1 VSSSILERQRRKIA
15 STGARDTARS
25 GDDAERVWRQAFQ
38 RARLAVEMAKWRTA
52 LPLLEQCL
60 RDRPDDADALGLYG
74 LCLAREGHDLVRAH
88 EACRRAVESQ
98 PFEAAMHTSLGC
110 VYLAMGMYPP
120 AESCF
125 HTALRLDPHDL
136 VAARGLDSAS
146 HPQRH
151 GGDLVRRVLDG

>member
-1 VSSSILERQRRKIA
+1 MSHSILERHRKIA
-15 STGARDTARS
+15 PTETHDKARS
-25 GDDAERVWRQAFQ
+25 RDDGERVWRQAFQ
-38 RARLAVEMAKWRTA
+38 RARLAVEMATWRTA
-52 LPLLEQCL
+52 LTLLEECL

-74 LCLAREGHDLVRAH
+74 LCLAREGHDLARAY

-120 AESCF
+120 AVSCF
-125 HTALRLDPHDL
+125 HTALRLDPHDA
-136 VAARGLDSAS
+136 VAGRGLASAL

-151 GGDLVRRVLDG
+151 GGDLVRRLLDG